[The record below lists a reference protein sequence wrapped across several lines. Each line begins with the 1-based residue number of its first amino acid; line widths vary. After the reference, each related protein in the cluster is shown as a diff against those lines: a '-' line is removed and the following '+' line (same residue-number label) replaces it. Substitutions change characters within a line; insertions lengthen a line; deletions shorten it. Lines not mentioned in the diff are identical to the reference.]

1 MKNVLIISASPRKRG
16 NSQLLCEQFAEGARA
31 MRHEVNLVRL
41 AGKKSLLYC
50 IRRTGRRHN

>member
-31 MRHEVNLVRL
+31 MGHEVNIGPSCR
-41 AGKKSLLYC
+41 KKDRILPC
-50 IRRTGRRHN
+50 M

>member
-41 AGKKSLLYC
+41 AEKKKSIILYPQDWEK
-50 IRRTGRRHN
+50 T